1 MVSDWLPNAP
11 PEADKPLVNYLYK
24 TALGA
29 FGTVEMIISEIF
41 MKAKVFW
48 TLVFFISES
57 GSNDH
62 CYSHR
67 PADKHEIEAMQ
78 KGPTSSSRQRNY

>member
-29 FGTVEMIISEIF
+29 FGTVEMIV
-41 MKAKVFW
+41 AKILWKRKYFE
-48 TLVFFISES
+48 L
-57 GSNDH
+57 
-62 CYSHR
+62 
-67 PADKHEIEAMQ
+67 
-78 KGPTSSSRQRNY
+78 